1 MNIMKTQFFHKC
13 QIYIIEKFYEFFT
26 LKPYDLIT
34 SLTYVLMDNWCP
46 CLQYILASLVIF
58 TFVYFVLTKL
68 QSFME
73 NNISSQK
80 IRNTFAVFQD
90 QTFLYS
96 FQFNYCSFNFATPT
110 VIDLNLFD
118 SIFLFVSGLLDNSLF
133 LCYTIAFPIVIALP
147 IVTTLIVITLKGN
160 SEK

>member
-1 MNIMKTQFFHKC
+1 MLWRNFIG
-13 QIYIIEKFYEFFT
+13 IFT
-26 LKPYDLIT
+26 LKPFDLIT
-34 SLTYVLMDNWCP
+34 TLTYVLMDNCCP

-73 NNISSQK
+73 NNIGSQK
-80 IRNTFAVFQD
+80 IPNTFAVFQN

-118 SIFLFVSGLLDNSLF
+118 SIFVSGLLDNSLF